1 MNKLSIIIPCYYNED
16 NIEITFSKIE
26 DVTKNI
32 SSKWEI
38 EYILVDD
45 YSKDNTWRKITSL
58 KNIFPTKIKAIKLK
72 ENIGSYNAIIQG
84 LKFATGDANV
94 VISADLQ
101 DPPTLILDMLNEWEN
116 GYKLVIANR
125 NERNDSQ
132 LDNLFAS
139 IYHKT
144 IKTLAIS
151 NLPKGGF
158 DYVLFDKTLKN
169 NLLKLNPIDT
179 NSLYLL
185 LTLKTEYK
193 LISYSRN
200 KREIG
205 KSRWTLKKKINL
217 FYDSILSLAPNN
229 VKIFANILII
239 LTVGIFIVAENFTLI
254 KVIAIIFGLLG
265 VAIHFAI
272 ILRNKRI
279 QKKKSLYLNNIIE
292 CQLL

>member
-1 MNKLSIIIPCYYNED
+1 MNKLSIIIPCYFNEE

-32 SSKWEI
+32 SSKWDI

-45 YSKDNTWRKITSL
+45 FSKDGTWGKLVEL
-58 KNIFPTKIKAIKLK
+58 KNKYPSKIKAIKLK

-101 DPPTLILDMLNEWEN
+101 DPPTLILEMLNEWEN

-125 NERNDSQ
+125 IERNDSF
-132 LDNLFAS
+132 LNNLFAS

-169 NLLKLNPIDT
+169 NLLKLDPIDT

-185 LTLKTEYK
+185 LTICENYK
-193 LISYSRN
+193 IIPYIRN

-217 FYDSILSLAPNN
+217 FYDSILNLAPNK
-229 VKIFANILII
+229 VKLFANILLS
-239 LTVGIFIVAENFTLI
+239 LTIGIFIFAGNFKI
-254 KVIAIIFGLLG
+254 VKVISIIIGLLSIS
-265 VAIHFAI
+265 IHISIF
-272 ILRNKRI
+272 LRNKRI

>member
-1 MNKLSIIIPCYYNED
+1 MNKLSIIIPCYFNEE

-32 SSKWEI
+32 SSKWDI

-45 YSKDNTWRKITSL
+45 FSKDGTWGKLVEL
-58 KNIFPTKIKAIKLK
+58 KNKYPSKIKAIKLK

-101 DPPTLILDMLNEWEN
+101 DPPTLILEMLNEWEN

-125 NERNDSQ
+125 IERNDSF
-132 LDNLFAS
+132 LNNLFAS

-169 NLLKLNPIDT
+169 NLLKLDPIDT

-185 LTLKTEYK
+185 LTICENYK
-193 LISYSRN
+193 IIPYIRN

-217 FYDSILSLAPNN
+217 FYDSILNLAPNK
-229 VKIFANILII
+229 VKLFANILLS
-239 LTVGIFIVAENFTLI
+239 LTIGIFIFAGNFKI
-254 KVIAIIFGLLG
+254 VKVISIIIGLLSIS
-265 VAIHFAI
+265 IHISIF
-272 ILRNKRI
+272 LRNKRI
-279 QKKKSLYLNNIIE
+279 QKKKSLYLNNIID

>member
-1 MNKLSIIIPCYYNED
+1 MNKLSIIIPCYFNEE

-32 SSKWEI
+32 SFKWNI

-45 YSKDNTWRKITSL
+45 FSKDGTWEKLVEL
-58 KNIFPTKIKAIKLK
+58 KNKYPSKIKAIKLK

-101 DPPTLILDMLNEWEN
+101 DPPTLILEMLNEWEN

-125 NERNDSQ
+125 IERNDSF
-132 LDNLFAS
+132 LNNLFAS

-169 NLLKLNPIDT
+169 NLLKLDPIDT

-185 LTLKTEYK
+185 LTICENYK
-193 LISYSRN
+193 IIPYIRN

-217 FYDSILSLAPNN
+217 FYDSILNLAPNK
-229 VKIFANILII
+229 VKLFANILLSLTIGILIPAGNFKIVKLISII
-239 LTVGIFIVAENFTLI
+239 IGLLS
-254 KVIAIIFGLLG
+254 IAIHISIF
-265 VAIHFAI
+265 
-272 ILRNKRI
+272 LRNKSI